1 MSRCGVNRW
10 GPGTTCDRPINT
22 ESAKELRER
31 MSAMAAERT
40 KQDGMWTQAEPQPKA
55 HAEPQ
60 PQPQAQAEPQAQQPT
75 SQRSCEKQLYI
86 SDTPHQHKASQ
97 R

>member
-40 KQDGMWTQAEPQPKA
+40 KQDGMWTQQQEPQA
-55 HAEPQ
+55 
-60 PQPQAQAEPQAQQPT
+60 QAQAEPQQPT

>member
-40 KQDGMWTQAEPQPKA
+40 KQDGMWTQQQE
-55 HAEPQ
+55 
-60 PQPQAQAEPQAQQPT
+60 PQPQAQAEPQPQAQQAQQTT
-75 SQRSCEKQLYI
+75 SQPPCKR
-86 SDTPHQHKASQ
+86 
-97 R
+97 

>member
-40 KQDGMWTQAEPQPKA
+40 KQDGMWIQQQ
-55 HAEPQ
+55 EPQ
-60 PQPQAQAEPQAQQPT
+60 PQTQQQEPQQQEPQQPI